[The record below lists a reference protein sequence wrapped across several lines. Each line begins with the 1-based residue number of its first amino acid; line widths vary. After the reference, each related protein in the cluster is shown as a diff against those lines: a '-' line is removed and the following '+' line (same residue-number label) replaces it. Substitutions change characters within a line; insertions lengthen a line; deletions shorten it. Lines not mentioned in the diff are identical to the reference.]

1 MPAARLFLPVL
12 LLLTALGLV
21 GCEPLEDDGG
31 TVTLAGQV
39 LNKDTGLP
47 VRGAFVLVQP
57 LNKRVE
63 ADSAGRYRLEVKVD
77 SAMSLTVSAS
87 KDGFAPASVEVLAV
101 GGRTLDV
108 PTLQIAPQGEAQRT
122 SGRPSNIL
130 LLAQTAQT
138 IGVKESGA
146 EEVAGITFQVADS
159 VGRPVILNQGTTVSF
174 LIGQGPGGG
183 EFISPSSARTDNNGK
198 VTGNLS
204 SGTKAGVVQVVAEMN
219 VGGRTVRSQPVA
231 ITIHGGLPSQSHFS
245 VGPQTLNFPGLNTLG
260 LTDAISVIVGDKYSN
275 PVRPGT
281 AVYFS
286 SSHGVIAGSTTTG
299 PDGRGTVNL
308 ISGNP
313 LPADGVVVVTAT
325 TVDENRRQVV
335 GRTPLLFTG
344 VPVASISP
352 RAAALNVTYA
362 LDVTDQNGNP
372 LAAGT
377 SITVKADGENVKVA
391 GTSGVTLGET
401 AFFDG
406 ARDRNNDGTPDGVRD
421 GDALDYDDVRTG
433 PGITRFTFQVIKAEN
448 KPESPPAVLAAIVI
462 TIDGPNGKL
471 EFVLTPGGGI
481 TIRSDDT
488 RVERRGEGYVIQ
500 RRP

>member
-1 MPAARLFLPVL
+1 MPAARLLLPFL
-12 LLLTALGLV
+12 LLWTTLGLV

-31 TVTLAGQV
+31 VVTLSGQV

-47 VRGAFVLVQP
+47 VKGAFVLVQP

-63 ADSAGRYRLEVKVD
+63 ADSAGRYNLEVEVD
-77 SAMSLTVSAS
+77 SAVTLTLVAS
-87 KDGFAPASVEVLAV
+87 KTGFTSASVEVLAM

-108 PTLQIAPQGEAQRT
+108 PTLQITPQGEAERT

-138 IGVKESGA
+138 IGVRESGS
-146 EEVAGITFQVADS
+146 EEVTGITFQVADS

-183 EFISPSSARTDNNGK
+183 EFISPASGRTDNNGK
-198 VTGNLS
+198 VTANLS

-219 VGGRTVRSQPVA
+219 IGGRVVRSQPVA
-231 ITIHGGLPSQSHFS
+231 ITIHGGLPNQAHFS
-245 VGPQTLNFPGLNTLG
+245 IGPRTFNFPGLNTLG
-260 LTDAISVIVGDKYSN
+260 LTNDISVIVGDKYSN

-286 SSHGVIAGSTTTG
+286 STHGVVAGSTTTDQ
-299 PDGRGTVNL
+299 DGRGSVKL
-308 ISGNP
+308 SSGNP
-313 LPADGVVVVTAT
+313 LPANGVVVVTAT
-325 TVDENRRQVV
+325 TVDENRQTVV

-352 RAAALNVTYA
+352 RSAALNTVYT
-362 LDVTDQNGNP
+362 LDVADQNGNP

-377 SITVKADGENVKVA
+377 TISVRADGENIKVA
-391 GTSGVTLGET
+391 GSSSVTLGET

-406 ARDRNNDGTPDGVRD
+406 ARDRNNDGSPDGVRD

-433 PGITRFTFQVIKAEN
+433 PGITRFTFQVIRAET
-448 KPESPPAVLAAIVI
+448 KPDSPAPSLAAIVV

-481 TIRSDDT
+481 TVRSDET
-488 RVERRGEGYVIQ
+488 RVERQGDRFVIQ
-500 RRP
+500 RVP